1 MVIVP
6 VMVMVIYQASVLHNY
21 ACVKE
26 ISVGTIFPRNPG
38 TFLKRIIIGSAAA
51 CLKITFNVGINFEL
65 DGSSHY
71 KSSSIYLSNLRR
83 REKGDSR

>member
-1 MVIVP
+1 MMLDCDCDGGVDGVSTKLLVMVMVMVPVMVIVM

-38 TFLKRIIIGSAAA
+38 AFLK
-51 CLKITFNVGINFEL
+51 
-65 DGSSHY
+65 
-71 KSSSIYLSNLRR
+71 
-83 REKGDSR
+83 